1 MAGALTMG
9 VPEVADF
16 PKVEGGSFLV
26 HFVAD
31 HTGDVGVGLAPGK
44 VHSQGPGIGGWSQ
57 CHSLLQLPGEALAL
71 PGHLQVLCVP

>member
-1 MAGALTMG
+1 MG

-44 VHSQGPGIGGWSQ
+44 VHSQGPGIGDCSQ

-71 PGHLQVLCVP
+71 PGHLQVLCAP